1 MLTSNPL
8 NEQRLKSYFKHFAP
22 HELRSSTSSIKNP
35 SQWLLNIWGSDT
47 YSGENISVES
57 AQKLETVFTCLRVR
71 SEAIGSLP
79 MMIVKKTEKGREN
92 VTNNPVT
99 TILKSRVNTYTT
111 PYQFKRLTEH
121 CVEAWGNCFWHIKR
135 RSGRP
140 EELIFWKPYD
150 VTISEVDGV
159 YFYKHKGKVYD
170 HMEVLHFRNG
180 TSDGVVGIS
189 TIAQNRELL
198 GFAKKQQ
205 KYSSRIMGQK
215 PPGYLTTPNAG
226 ITKSQEQAD
235 QLKQRFVDQISGD
248 NVGGIPLLEGGVEF
262 KAISISP
269 DDAQYIQTR
278 DFTREDIY
286 GIFRVPPT
294 LAQNY
299 QRATYSNAESQ
310 DLVFVK
316 YTLLPV
322 CINMEEELNYKL
334 FPEANLTAEFP
345 MYVKFNVASLLRADF
360 KSQTEGFRTL
370 WNIGGIDDTQIAEF
384 FDWDTS
390 KTTGQR
396 MVPMNVIPI
405 DQQQEFINSIVQGR
419 NTAQQRDL
427 TIEELMKYKD
437 KFGDI

>member
-1 MLTSNPL
+1 M
-8 NEQRLKSYFKHFAP
+8 Y
-22 HELRSSTSSIKNP
+22 
-35 SQWLLNIWGSDT
+35 GSDT
-47 YSGENISVES
+47 YSGENVSVES

-71 SEAIGSLP
+71 AEAIGSLP
-79 MMIVKKTEKGREN
+79 LMIVKKTDLGREN

-99 TILKSRVNTYTT
+99 TLLKHRVNQFTT

-121 CVEAWGNCFWHIKR
+121 CVEAWGNCYWEIKR
-135 RSGRP
+135 RAGMP
-140 EELIFWKPYD
+140 EELIFMKPFD
-150 VTISEVDGV
+150 VQVTDYQGT
-159 YFYKHKGKVYD
+159 YYYRHKGRVLD
-170 HMEVLHFRNG
+170 HMEVLHFRNA
-180 TSDGVVGIS
+180 TSDGILGVS
-189 TIAQNRELL
+189 TITQNRELL

-205 KYSSRIMGQK
+205 KYVSRVMGLK
-215 PPGYLTTPNAG
+215 PAGYLTTPNSSM
-226 ITKSQEQAD
+226 TKDQEQAD
-235 QLKQRFVDQISGD
+235 KLKKKFTDQISGD

-262 KAISISP
+262 KPIGISP

-334 FPEANLTAEFP
+334 FPESNLTAELP

-384 FDWDTS
+384 FDWDTT
-390 KTTGQR
+390 KTSGKR
-396 MVPMNVIPI
+396 MVPMNMVPI
-405 DQQQEFINSIVQGR
+405 EQQDAYIKSMVESGAK
-419 NTAQQRDL
+419 AQARDGL
-427 TIEELMKYKD
+427 TIEELNRYKST
-437 KFGDI
+437 FGELK